1 MYTRYEL
8 YFEGE
13 PQNIGM
19 MMGLDDMEMNEDE
32 SEELLERFNKE
43 LPLIPQIRTFDN
55 SITHFPACYFTQK
68 GLETFKQ
75 EIDALVEAIH
85 DKNNGWSVNVVELET
100 VLDSDIYYQDE
111 YQAVIKT
118 KYHTSDEIAI

>member
-19 MMGLDDMEMNEDE
+19 MMGLDDIEINEDE
-32 SEELLERFNKE
+32 SEELLERFNKK
-43 LPLIPQIRTFDN
+43 LPLIPQIRTFDD
-55 SITHFPACYFTQK
+55 SITHFPACYFTEK
-68 GLETFKQ
+68 GMETFKQ

-85 DKNNGWSVNVVELET
+85 YKDNGWSVNVVTLSNVLE
-100 VLDSDIYYQDE
+100 DDIYYKDD

-118 KYHTSDEIAI
+118 KYRSLETMSV